1 MTELI
6 KNTKKRVLFLCTG
19 NSCRSQMAEAL
30 TNYILAERWEAFSAG
45 TQPSGSVN
53 PLTLR
58 ALAEMGISHNGRS
71 KSVNEFKSASFDL
84 VITVCDDANE
94 NCPVWLG
101 KGQQAHFSFLDPAE
115 SVGSEDE
122 KIEAFQ
128 ATLKDIQ
135 KQIIPFLAN
144 QLDENKI
151 K

>member
-1 MTELI
+1 MTDLI
-6 KNTKKRVLFLCTG
+6 HNAKKRVLFLCTG

-30 TNYILAERWEAFSAG
+30 TNHFLNAQWEAYSAG
-45 TQPSGSVN
+45 TQPSGSVH

-58 ALAEMGISHNGRS
+58 VLAEMGISHNGRS
-71 KSVNEFKSASFDL
+71 KSVNEFKGASFDL

-101 KGQQAHFSFLDPAE
+101 KGQQAHFSFPDPAE
-115 SVGSEDE
+115 SAGNEDE
-122 KIEAFQ
+122 KTEAFQ